1 MALVRVVHVVF
12 AGEPAGAERLLV
24 DLATRSEES
33 GAEHTVALMTP
44 NDQVRQMFRRA
55 GLRIVDRG
63 RVRENPIAYLR
74 MSLGRSAVGWVER
87 ILRDEGAQVAHLH
100 TFQSHVVGTRA
111 ALRAGVPILRTE
123 HDTRYFHD
131 PSTSPFTRWSLRRT
145 DVVVACSAHVGA
157 HVIETAPYAR
167 RKLVVVRNGVDADAF
182 APRPEL
188 APKNGP
194 LRFVTHC
201 RLEPHKQPDVVIRAV
216 AELEGA
222 ELDVLGGGSMLP
234 ALRALVRDL
243 GVERRVRLHDYV
255 PDPRDAIARADVA
268 ISGSRHEP
276 LGLSVLEAL
285 AMGKPV
291 FAFAVGRIPEI
302 VEHGRTGWLVRDV
315 SAAAMARALRSIG
328 DRDGVRAMGANARR
342 FVEAECRIENMCRG
356 YAAEYAKLSEAA
368 RRARRAG

>member
-1 MALVRVVHVVF
+1 MARVKVVHVVF

-24 DLATRSEES
+24 DLATRPEES
-33 GAEHTVALMTP
+33 GADHVVALMTP

-55 GLRIVDRG
+55 GLRIADRG
-63 RVRENPIAYLR
+63 EVRENPVAYLR
-74 MSLGRSAVGWVER
+74 MSLGRRAVAWVEGV
-87 ILRDEGAQVAHLH
+87 LRDERAEVAHLH

-111 ALRAGVPILRTE
+111 ALRARIPILRTE

-131 PSTSPFTRWSLRRT
+131 PSCSPFTRWSLRRT

-167 RKLVVVRNGVDADAF
+167 GKLVVVRNGVDADQF

-188 APKNGP
+188 APKDGP
-194 LRFVTHC
+194 LRFVVHC
-201 RLEPHKQPDVVIRAV
+201 RLEPHKQPDVVVRAV
-216 AELEGA
+216 ARLPDA

-234 ALRALVRDL
+234 GLRALVREL

-276 LGLSVLEAL
+276 LGLSVLEGL
-285 AMGKPV
+285 AMAKPV
-291 FAFAVGRIPEI
+291 VAFAVGGIPEI
-302 VEHGRTGWLVRDV
+302 VKDGETGFLVRDV
-315 SAAAMARALRSIG
+315 SVDALAAALRALPE
-328 DRDGVRAMGANARR
+328 RARLRELGANARA
-342 FVEAECRIENMCRG
+342 FVDAECRIETMCRG
-356 YAAEYAKLSEAA
+356 YAAQYARLA
-368 RRARRAG
+368 RR